1 MTKDYILEYWIAAVM
16 SALDDIEE
24 LSLFTD
30 RNIEDIAESIMIS
43 ANHINIVFGC
53 DSSSQTMI
61 EHLKELHK
69 LRNKEYDRVG
79 MAQVRTTNFIYQ

>member
-30 RNIEDIAESIMIS
+30 RNIS